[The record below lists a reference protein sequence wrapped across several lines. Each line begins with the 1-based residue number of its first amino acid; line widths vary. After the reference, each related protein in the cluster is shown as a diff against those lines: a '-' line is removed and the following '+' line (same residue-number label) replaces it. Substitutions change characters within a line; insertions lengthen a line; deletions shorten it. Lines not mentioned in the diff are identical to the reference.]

1 MFTKLSKIKSHLKKG
16 NIQEAEKLL
25 QENPDLEAKLA
36 KQNDFFR
43 DCIGNVNLPA
53 VTFLIK
59 RGADTRVT
67 LGKGMNALGWAIFGQ
82 NKFDD
87 RIKIVEALFEA
98 DPTLSHACE
107 GHGHQLIEALAEK
120 NWRMFSYFLGRVKSL
135 DEIKN
140 ITDEKGRTLESYV
153 NAAKHATVQSQYENK
168 KSELSKL
175 QAKPI
180 ESRKEK
186 EEHKVE
192 APDTSVKTGR
202 HVIEFVE
209 KLSGEKTLSEIYNF
223 QSCRRITV
231 LETANGLDTTIENF
245 SDIKDTDVIEN
256 AAADLM
262 AQGGD
267 PGRIWQRKVI
277 YKSFEKGPDTSVA
290 P

>member
-43 DCIGNVNLPA
+43 DCISNVNLSA
-53 VTFLIK
+53 VTFLIE

-82 NKFDD
+82 DKFDD

-98 DPTLSHACE
+98 DPTLCHACE
-107 GHGHQLIEALAEK
+107 SHGHQLIEALAEK

-140 ITDEKGRTLESYV
+140 ITDDKGRTLESYV

-168 KSELSKL
+168 KAELSNA
-175 QAKPI
+175 QSMPIVKPM
-180 ESRKEK
+180 KQQDEK
-186 EEHKVE
+186 PET
-192 APDTSVKTGR
+192 PVKTGR
-202 HVIEFVE
+202 QVIEFVE
-209 KLSGEKTLSEIYNF
+209 KLSGDKTLSEIYNF

-231 LETANGLDTTIENF
+231 LETTNGVDTTIENF
-245 SDIKDTDVIEN
+245 SDIKDADVIEN

-262 AQGGD
+262 AQGGH
-267 PGRIWQRKVI
+267 PGTIWQRKVV
-277 YKSFEKGPDTSVA
+277 YRAFDKGPDTSVT